1 MPARIPLPPLKDLRD
16 QATGKVVTTAA
27 AVATDPVGTARGLAR
42 SGAKTALRLPVRAGV
57 AATGPAMGMVARAL
71 AVAGTAIRTGRQV
84 RDRVLPGRG
93 ESGWSGPAEPPQDLA
108 PRAASIPDAVTDA
121 APDVAPSEPPR
132 AAPDAPPEAAVLAG
146 APGTADAAVARAERA
161 VGSTVADGASLCR
174 DELPLED
181 YDHLTLPA
189 LRARLTRLD
198 LSSLVQL
205 RDYEKAHANRLP
217 VVTMLDNR
225 IAKVTSSN
233 GS

>member
-1 MPARIPLPPLKDLRD
+1 MQLPLKDLRD

-27 AVATDPVGTARGLAR
+27 AVATDPVGTARGIVR
-42 SGAKTALRLPVRAGV
+42 GTAKSALRLPVRAGV
-57 AATGPAMGMVARAL
+57 AATGPAMGVVARAL
-71 AVAGTAIRTGRQV
+71 AAAGTAIRTGRQV

-93 ESGWSGPAEPPQDLA
+93 DSGWSGPAEPVQDTTA
-108 PRAASIPDAVTDA
+108 TATVPDAVTDP
-121 APDVAPSEPPR
+121 APEVEPSQRPRPAPE
-132 AAPDAPPEAAVLAG
+132 APPEAAVLAG

-161 VGSTVADGASLCR
+161 VGAIAGEGADLAH

-189 LRARLTRLD
+189 LRSRLTRLD
-198 LSSLVQL
+198 LTALVQL

-217 VVTMLDNR
+217 VVTMFDNR

-233 GS
+233 GN